1 MRRLAFL
8 WRLALIALAL
18 LVWSIDSRAA
28 RDFTSTDV
36 INYGS
41 SASVDGP
48 PDNAG
53 TALLWVFPDASTTGT
68 WVVKGA
74 PQLFIF
80 NPLTTGIQVTH
91 ARATTSLLAQTAF
104 ANMATYGNGKWC
116 FVGATWDT
124 AGANGDQQLW
134 HGDLTTIV
142 AEASSY
148 SVAQRV
154 GSGTVTSTAA
164 DNFLA
169 GNRAAGTIPLD
180 GKIAWVGLWNRRLSL
195 GEMKDQQF
203 WPHVTS
209 GNVVF
214 DWVGFSASPEPDWSG
229 NGNAGTV
236 TGTTLYPNVPLGV
249 RFGGR

>member
-1 MRRLAFL
+1 LRRLAFL

-18 LVWSIDSRAA
+18 LVWSMDSHAA

-41 SASVDGP
+41 AASVDGP

-53 TALLWVFPDASTTGT
+53 TAIFWLFPDASTAGT
-68 WVVKGA
+68 WFAKSAQTFLVNA
-74 PQLFIF
+74 TATSL
-80 NPLTTGIQVTH
+80 QVTH
-91 ARATTSLLAQTAF
+91 ARGTQSLVALSTF
-104 ANMATYGNGKWC
+104 ANASTYGNNKWC
-116 FVGATWDT
+116 YVAATWDT
-124 AGANGDQQLW
+124 AGANGDQQIW
-134 HGDLTTIV
+134 HGDLSTIV
-142 AEASSY
+142 AETAAY
-148 SVAQRV
+148 STQRV

-164 DNFLA
+164 SNLLF
-169 GNRAAGTIPLD
+169 GNRDAGTTPLD
-180 GKIAWVGLWNRRLSL
+180 GKAAFVGLWNRRLSL
-195 GEMKDQQF
+195 GELKDQQF